1 MKRKVLAFL
10 LAVCMLPVMSLAAWA
25 EADGGL
31 VFKPDDPTQERD
43 EEKSEF
49 DSLKDL
55 TSSLVESLGN
65 KQWETLADEVPLSG
79 NWRNDLMGLAKSQ
92 VGYAEEKSGMTFY
105 TRWAGIEEPVD
116 WSAIFVAWAADY
128 IGLDEK
134 KFPQAFDVEDLIE
147 KMRKVNAY
155 KRISRANYPNYGDI
169 AFVELEDEQ
178 GEKYTLVGIIVHISD
193 GDASIVHGDSDGRVV
208 RRTYRVNGA
217 EFKRYIDLNVLMA
230 RAGIETGKGGEVPQ
244 IPEGGIAGWTTA
256 TAVYIRKEPTIASK
270 ALANVA
276 KAKTALLV
284 TGAQKQSDG
293 YIWYAVEY
301 NNIKGYIRG
310 DLMDI
315 DAAAL
320 PTPTPVPTPVPEVT
334 PIPGCAIC
342 RKASM
347 GIAMPE
353 ECCYE
358 QLKAMSQR
366 ELATFMA
373 DLLKDD
379 PTSFVLYLSCVSAHV
394 QAGADN
400 LLCLGEACGAA
411 AWSKHGPEHAA
422 DCPWHKDG
430 LSAQERVINIEI
442 REARK
447 GQQLMLSHEVYG
459 ASAYQWYEVKTVTD
473 EEGNTHIPEEGEL
486 MPGENAATLIVT
498 AKSEANTAYSY
509 YCEATV
515 YIGNAPFVIR
525 SKTIAVAVD
534 AVPAVASALLGEEV
548 NFTYTFDGA
557 ASYQWYIVEETGDV
571 AREGET
577 AAKLTFRATRE
588 NSGKLYFAKAFNAN
602 GGEIGVSGYFC
613 YKVVEFP
620 VAPNAL
626 ACDEEHQLCRYVE
639 ELAQMTREERYIAM
653 TKTWFVDTTNPD
665 STATPEDC
673 LAEYVFIH
681 WMSCHSGIDLG
692 LDELGG
698 MFAPQPAEDAVIYP
712 HLLCTC
718 SYNAEESFF
727 GEGGFMWVH
736 PEAEH
741 LESCPWYITPGQEA
755 IKTTNRIDQEEFDKW
770 CETATEEMIM
780 RAMTVPT
787 LDHVVLVKNS
797 DSTHTV
803 YIARYEEAVGR
814 VDNQGYLHY
823 GDPELVIAWI
833 DWTEE
838 GKGTVYPVNALPD
851 HAAAY
856 AADSVN

>member
-10 LAVCMLPVMSLAAWA
+10 LAVCMLPVTSLAAFA
-25 EADGGL
+25 EADGEL
-31 VFKPDDPTQERD
+31 VFKPDTPTLDRD

-65 KQWETLADEVPLSG
+65 KQWETLADEVRLSG
-79 NWRNDLMGLAKSQ
+79 NWRNDLMELAKSQ
-92 VGYAEEKSGMTFY
+92 VGYAEEKSGMTYY

-134 KFPQAFDVEDLIE
+134 KFPQAFEVDELIE
-147 KMRKVNAY
+147 KMSKVNAY

-169 AFVELEDEQ
+169 AVLELKDEQ
-178 GEKYTLVGIIVHISD
+178 GKEYKLAGIIVHISD
-193 GDASIVHGDSDGRVV
+193 DDASIVHGDSDGRVV

-230 RAGIETGKGGEVPQ
+230 RAGIDTGKGGEVPQ

-315 DAAAL
+315 DTAAL

-353 ECCYE
+353 DCCYE
-358 QLKAMSQR
+358 QLTAMSQSQ
-366 ELATFMA
+366 LAVFMA
-373 DLLKDD
+373 DLMKDD

-394 QAGADN
+394 AQGAADV
-400 LLCLGEACGAA
+400 LCLGEDCGAA
-411 AWSKHGPEHAA
+411 AWSKPSPEHAA

-447 GQQLMLSHEVYG
+447 GQELMISHEVYG
-459 ASAYQWYEVKTVTD
+459 ASAYQWYEIKAVTTTD
-473 EEGNTHIPEEGEL
+473 EYGGSNVTETETALE
-486 MPGENAATLIVT
+486 GENAASLIVT

-525 SKTIAVAVD
+525 SKTTAVAVD
-534 AVPAVASALLGEEV
+534 AIPAVASALLGEEV

-557 ASYQWYIVEETGDV
+557 ASYQWYIVEETETGKTD
-571 AREGET
+571 APIEGET
-577 AAKLTFRATRE
+577 AARLTFRATRA

-602 GGEIGVSGYFC
+602 GGEIGASGYFC
-613 YKVVEFP
+613 YKVVEFITP
-620 VAPNAL
+620 PNAFV
-626 ACDEEHQLCRYVE
+626 CDEEHQLCRYVE

-653 TKTWFVDTTNPD
+653 TQTWFTETVEGETV
-665 STATPEDC
+665 TPNNC
-673 LAEYVFIH
+673 LAEYVYFH
-681 WMSCHSGIDLG
+681 WLYCHSGIDLG
-692 LDELGG
+692 LGEPL
-698 MFAPQPAEDAVIYP
+698 AESTVYP
-712 HLLCTC
+712 HLLCSC
-718 SYNAEESFF
+718 DFVDDNFVQSK
-727 GEGGFMWVH
+727 EGFQWAH
-736 PEAEH
+736 PYDEQHHAD
-741 LESCPWYITPGQEA
+741 CAWYITPGQEA
-755 IKTTNRIDQEEFDKW
+755 INTTERVDQEEFDKW
-770 CETATEEMIM
+770 CETATEKMIL

-787 LDHVVLVKNS
+787 LDHAVLEQNE
-797 DSTHTV
+797 DGTYAV
-803 YIARYEEAVGR
+803 YIARYEAAVGR

-823 GDPELVIAWI
+823 GEPSLVIAWI
-833 DWTEE
+833 NFTT
-838 GKGTVYPVNALPD
+838 GKLYPMSALPENAPALD
-851 HAAAY
+851 
-856 AADSVN
+856 DSVN